1 MDVSTGQTSPE
12 AGSRRVVWPAV
23 VGVLGLIVCLL
34 EVAMAVLLTFAS
46 LMYAGIRSRHEVVYG
61 RAFSGA
67 DRTRINLEYAH
78 AGLVVLLVAVLF
90 ISCIGLMMRRR
101 GGAKWIAR
109 WGYARLILAG
119 LFVVCTTLIS
129 TLGLLERTVPAES
142 SELYSSLISY
152 SLPILLVSIAFPL
165 FVLFWLSKRRVGE
178 EIGRWS

>member
-1 MDVSTGQTSPE
+1 M
-12 AGSRRVVWPAV
+12 
-23 VGVLGLIVCLL
+23 L